1 MRDERE
7 PLLEVRGIKTQFR
20 TQEGIDRTYLDDI
33 SFRVYPGEILALVGE
48 SGSGKSLTSLSIMG
62 LLSQNGRVAE
72 GEILFDGVDLRQLS
86 EEQMDKYRG
95 NRISMIFQDAL
106 TSLNPSFTVGNQIV
120 ESLRVH
126 KGYKKREARERA
138 LELLTRVGLPSA
150 KNIFNEYP
158 HTLSGGMR
166 QRVMIA
172 IALACSPDLLIAD
185 EATTAL
191 DVTIQAQI
199 MRFFRE
205 LRDEEGM
212 SIILITHDMG
222 LVAEMADRIVVLYA
236 GQIVEVAPVHD
247 LFAAPH
253 HPYTAA
259 LMKSIPHQGMDPD
272 TRLTT
277 IPGMVPEDY
286 DQIEYCRFAERCEF
300 ATERCFS
307 EAQELVTEADGRRVR
322 CGRWTR
328 GEIKD
333 ELGEHL
339 MGAVNGR

>member
-1 MRDERE
+1 MRDVHE

-62 LLSQNGRVAE
+62 LLSQNGNVAA

-86 EEQMDKYRG
+86 EEQLDDYRG

-106 TSLNPSFTVGNQIV
+106 TSLNPSFTIGNQIV

-126 KGYKKREARERA
+126 KGYKRREAKERA
-138 LELLTRVGLPSA
+138 LQLLTRVGLPSA
-150 KNIFNEYP
+150 KEIYNEYP

-236 GQIVEVAPVHD
+236 GQIVEVASVHE

-272 TRLTT
+272 ARLTA

-286 DQIEYCRFAERCEF
+286 DQIEFCRFAPRCDF
-300 ATERCFS
+300 ANDRCFN
-307 EAQELVTEADGRRVR
+307 EAQVLETEEDGRKAR
-322 CGRWTR
+322 CGRWSR
-328 GEIKD
+328 GELKD

-339 MGAVNGR
+339 MGAVNC

>member
-1 MRDERE
+1 MRDVHE

-62 LLSQNGRVAE
+62 LLSQNGNVAA

-86 EEQMDKYRG
+86 EEQLDDYRG

-106 TSLNPSFTVGNQIV
+106 TSLNPSFTIGNQIV

-126 KGYKKREARERA
+126 KGYKRREAKERA
-138 LELLTRVGLPSA
+138 LQLLTRVGLPSA
-150 KNIFNEYP
+150 KEIYNEYP

-236 GQIVEVAPVHD
+236 GQIVEVASVHE

-272 TRLTT
+272 TRLTA

-286 DQIEYCRFAERCEF
+286 DQIEFCRFAPRCDF
-300 ATERCFS
+300 ANDRCFN
-307 EAQELVTEADGRRVR
+307 EAQVLETEEDGRKAR
-322 CGRWTR
+322 CGRWSR
-328 GEIKD
+328 GELKD

-339 MGAVNGR
+339 MGAVNC

>member
-1 MRDERE
+1 MRDVHE

-62 LLSQNGRVAE
+62 LLSQNGNVAA

-86 EEQMDKYRG
+86 EEQLDDYRG

-106 TSLNPSFTVGNQIV
+106 TSLNPSFTIGNQIV

-126 KGYKKREARERA
+126 KGYKRREAKERA
-138 LELLTRVGLPSA
+138 LQLLTRVGLPSA
-150 KNIFNEYP
+150 KEIYNEYP

-236 GQIVEVAPVHD
+236 GQIVEVASVHE

-272 TRLTT
+272 TRLTA

-286 DQIEYCRFAERCEF
+286 DQIEFCRFAPRCDF
-300 ATERCFS
+300 ANDRCFN
-307 EAQELVTEADGRRVR
+307 EAQVLETEEDGRKVR
-322 CGRWTR
+322 CGRWSR
-328 GEIKD
+328 GELKD

-339 MGAVNGR
+339 MGAVNC

>member
-1 MRDERE
+1 MRDVHE

-62 LLSQNGRVAE
+62 LLSQNGNVAA

-86 EEQMDKYRG
+86 EEQLDDYRG

-106 TSLNPSFTVGNQIV
+106 TSLNPSFTIGNQIV

-126 KGYKKREARERA
+126 KGYKRREAKERA
-138 LELLTRVGLPSA
+138 LQLLTRVGLPSA
-150 KNIFNEYP
+150 KEIYNEYP

-236 GQIVEVAPVHD
+236 GQIVEVASVHE

-272 TRLTT
+272 TRLTA

-286 DQIEYCRFAERCEF
+286 DQIEFCRFALRCDF
-300 ATERCFS
+300 ANDRCFN
-307 EAQELVTEADGRRVR
+307 EAQVLETEEDGRKVR
-322 CGRWTR
+322 CGRWSR
-328 GEIKD
+328 GELKD

-339 MGAVNGR
+339 MGAVNC